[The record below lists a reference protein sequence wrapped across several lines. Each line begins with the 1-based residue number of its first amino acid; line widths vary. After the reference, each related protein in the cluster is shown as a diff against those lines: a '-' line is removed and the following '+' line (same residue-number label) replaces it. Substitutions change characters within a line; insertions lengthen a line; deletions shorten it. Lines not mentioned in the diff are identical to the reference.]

1 MALKL
6 LITDSKGQGC
16 NYHRVIVQSQVY
28 EGDNQGIHINLA
40 GYTDASYRQLEKDT
54 GQNMIV
60 MNTPVFLPF
69 NETSLNLPNIYNR
82 IKAEISQFTPSTDI

>member
-1 MALKL
+1 MALKIS
-6 LITDSKGQGC
+6 LIDNKGIDC
-16 NYHRVIVQSQVY
+16 DYHRVLSMTCNYDGVN
-28 EGDNQGIHINLA
+28 DGIYINLA
-40 GYTDASYRQLEKDT
+40 GYTNASYRQLEKDT

-69 NETSLNLPNIYNR
+69 NATSLNLPNIYTR